1 MNPTPTP
8 SSQDAFVER
17 IVQEVIRRLLAM
29 QLRGSQLMQNSVT
42 ESAVSASQVQ
52 PVANN
57 SSPAPFTISDKL
69 ITAKTLEQLPPGS
82 IEVLIA
88 PRAIVT
94 PLAKDEA
101 RERGIRL
108 IRNAVPVASAN
119 VSIMRTAR

>member
-1 MNPTPTP
+1 MTPTPTP

-29 QLRGSQLMQNSVT
+29 QLRGSQLAQTSPAETAMFV
-42 ESAVSASQVQ
+42 SQVQ
-52 PVANN
+52 PAT
-57 SSPAPFTISDKL
+57 SHTPPAPFSIGDKL
-69 ITAKTLEQLPPGS
+69 ITTKTLEQLPPGS
-82 IEVLIA
+82 FEVLIA

-108 IRNAVPVASAN
+108 IRNTVPVVSAK
-119 VSIMRTAR
+119 RTAR